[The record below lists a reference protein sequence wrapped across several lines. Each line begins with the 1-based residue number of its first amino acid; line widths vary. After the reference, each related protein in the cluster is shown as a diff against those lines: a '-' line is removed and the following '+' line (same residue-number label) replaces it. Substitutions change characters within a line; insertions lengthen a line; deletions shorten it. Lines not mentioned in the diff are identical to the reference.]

1 MIIHEEDYDK
11 VNIVLI
17 INNQC
22 GLQAL
27 FGYII
32 YLCIQLYH
40 ILLKS
45 DRIHTDSNKQLNLI
59 FKTRLLDTNEGISED
74 LCHLLHTV
82 TTNCFPLKSIEFH
95 KSRHGIKLNLPDYF
109 YLIFFGKNPS
119 IRFEHRLNA
128 LEEFI

>member
-45 DRIHTDSNKQLNLI
+45 DRIHTDSSTQEYHDYHDEFEYQGHIYENE
-59 FKTRLLDTNEGISED
+59 TLLFI
-74 LCHLLHTV
+74 
-82 TTNCFPLKSIEFH
+82 
-95 KSRHGIKLNLPDYF
+95 SRHGIKLNLPDYF